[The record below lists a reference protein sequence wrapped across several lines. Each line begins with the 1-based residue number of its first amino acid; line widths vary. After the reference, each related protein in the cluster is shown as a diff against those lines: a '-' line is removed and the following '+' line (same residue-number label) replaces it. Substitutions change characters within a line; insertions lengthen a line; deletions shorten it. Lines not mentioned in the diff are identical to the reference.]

1 MKRADRKTR
10 SLLLKISYFLSLFFI
25 TITLCSCEEMNTE
38 EIREDTSITTSESI
52 TVNIETDKATNKKK
66 TSSKKKSTKKKSAKK
81 FTYKDI
87 PAYSGNAYTEINN
100 NTPFFTEDEI
110 TTDVFEKYSDLD
122 DLGRCHVAF
131 ANICTELIP
140 TEERGPIGHIKPSG
154 WHTIKYPELIEDNYL
169 YNRCHL
175 IAHCLAGENDNEKN
189 LITGTRY
196 MNEDGMEP
204 FELKVLDYI
213 RYENNDAHVLYRVTP
228 IYKKKNLVARGVLM
242 EALSVEDNGEGIK
255 FCVFVYNVQ
264 PHITIDYAT
273 GDSTPDKEVETENS
287 NDEIIDRSMPSDE
300 LTYILNT
307 NTHRF
312 HIPGCRSVSQMSE
325 RNKEEYHGTREE
337 LINKGYSPCGNC
349 HP

>member
-38 EIREDTSITTSESI
+38 TTKHTKETECESVSTEEIREASITTSESI
-52 TVNIETDKATNKKK
+52 TVNIETDKAKNKKK

-87 PAYSGNAYTEINN
+87 PAYSGNTYAEINN

-131 ANICTELIP
+131 ANICTELMP

-213 RYENNDAHVLYRVTP
+213 RYVDSDAHVLYRVTP

-242 EALSVEDNGEGIK
+242 EAISVEDNGEGIK

-287 NDEIIDRSMPSDE
+287 NDA
-300 LTYILNT
+300 
-307 NTHRF
+307 THKKSAVHYDCTF
-312 HIPGCRSVSQMSE
+312 FM
-325 RNKEEYHGTREE
+325 
-337 LINKGYSPCGNC
+337 
-349 HP
+349 